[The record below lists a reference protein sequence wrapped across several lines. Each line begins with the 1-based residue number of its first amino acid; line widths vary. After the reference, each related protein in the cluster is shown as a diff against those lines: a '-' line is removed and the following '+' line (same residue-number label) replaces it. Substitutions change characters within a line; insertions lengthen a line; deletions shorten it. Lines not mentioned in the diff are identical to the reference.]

1 MKKVRFSE
9 EKIIEVVRQLEAG
22 KKVGELS
29 REYGV
34 STASIYAW
42 KSKCAGLEVSQLNR
56 LKELEEENRRLKTL
70 VADLSLDKVALKSVI
85 EKNGWSR

>member
-1 MKKVRFSE
+1 MKKSRFTE
-9 EKIIEVVRQLEAG
+9 EKIIELPKQLEAG
-22 KKVGELS
+22 RKVSELS
-29 REYGV
+29 REHGV

-42 KSKCAGLEVSQLNR
+42 KSKYAGLEVSRLKR
-56 LKELEEENRRLKTL
+56 LKELEEENRKLKTL

>member
-1 MKKVRFSE
+1 MSE
-9 EKIIEVVRQLEAG
+9 KRIIEVLRHRQTG
-22 KKVGELS
+22 RKVSELS

-42 KSKCAGLEVSQLNR
+42 KSEYAGLQVSQLKR